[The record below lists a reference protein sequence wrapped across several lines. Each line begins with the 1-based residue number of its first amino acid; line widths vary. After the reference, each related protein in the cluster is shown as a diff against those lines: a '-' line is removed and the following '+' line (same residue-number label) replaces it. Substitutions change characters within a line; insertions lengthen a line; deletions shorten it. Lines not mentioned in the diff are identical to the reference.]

1 MDTKKAGSGSKVCFV
16 EAGSPVTLREFS
28 NKNVFPSVLKV
39 YEGNSSLSHSF
50 SFGSDLGHIRIGPVT
65 IPVGVDRLFV
75 ALRKKS
81 VEVAHCK
88 DLSNNRYYTVPIG
101 SIDAIELIPEQG
113 FEWQGEDVE
122 VSLRQIVQAKSL
134 PKILC
139 VTKPLQLLVNDGTGN
154 INVPAGSFLFPQK
167 VKKGMLE
174 SRLVA
179 KRVDGSTV
187 HITKTECRGR
197 VFSVRL
203 GITNTDTQVTP
214 ALAAKC
220 MKLPFAC
227 TVKFLDDE
235 TSQPFHVNV
244 EEIRTSEVLT
254 AIMKM
259 TEGSIADDIGC
270 NQQEFEIPVDL
281 NFKVT
286 HMVPKDEL
294 DGRLHS
300 NPSSVADDSHHEKA
314 IITKRSSSSSV
325 RNSEGKNGST
335 RKPSN
340 TSKSNTATTTV
351 PSGQPQDD
359 EDEYHTYSSID
370 SDGEVMYDSAEEGNF
385 YDSADSQSGSYV
397 SFDSDSE
404 LSDDIYDVAR
414 VRDSIYVSDDVSF
427 WEEEGGNILDLQSLN
442 CDTILNLLDAMDLG
456 RYKTLFKQAKI
467 DGSVFSGF
475 TEDVLSDLGIQIPFH
490 RARLMR
496 VVNGEV
502 SIKRTLKD
510 MQTQGDSHA
519 YENVEWQQPAL
530 QDMVEETTISSS
542 RSKVAMEEIYD
553 DSSEPT
559 QAQPI
564 AKTTSPLQV
573 SGANIYSNVPPR
585 SDHSVANCDDH
596 FYDIPPDADVQS
608 TQYSPGPNS
617 VNLKTKQE
625 PRSSL
630 PDKVPESSSTYA
642 NVGSLISK
650 FDSFHQH
657 HKK

>member
-1 MDTKKAGSGSKVCFV
+1 MESKKSSFSGGGSKVCFV
-16 EAGSPVTLREFS
+16 EAGPSLSLREFS
-28 NKNVFPSVLKV
+28 DKNIFPSVLKV
-39 YEGNSSLSHSF
+39 IEGQASLSQSF
-50 SFGSDLGHIRIGPVT
+50 SFGSDLGHIRVGPVT

-75 ALRKKS
+75 ALKKES
-81 VEVAHCK
+81 AEVAHCK
-88 DLSNNRYYTVPIG
+88 DLSSKRGYIVSVG
-101 SIDAIELIPEQG
+101 SSAIEVVPVQSTKASKL
-113 FEWQGEDVE
+113 
-122 VSLRQIVQAKSL
+122 SLLQIVQSKSL
-134 PKILC
+134 PKVIRTRNTLNAS
-139 VTKPLQLLVNDGTGN
+139 KGGT
-154 INVPAGSFLFPQK
+154 IPIRSLLFPQK
-167 VKKGMLE
+167 VKKGKKK
-174 SRLVA
+174 SILVA
-179 KRVDGSTV
+179 KRDDGTIINISTDCPG
-187 HITKTECRGR
+187 T
-197 VFSVRL
+197 FSVDSS
-203 GITNTDTQVTP
+203 DTQVSLS
-214 ALAAKC
+214 LAAKC
-220 MKLPFAC
+220 IKLPFAC